1 MFRPSAFPFTAQEI
15 TLCVHVFTAY
25 FFRWEKDGQVSR
37 EVWLKAGEQ
46 GLLGVNTPAEHG
58 GIGGDWLDATV
69 VLEEQ

>member
-1 MFRPSAFPFTAQEI
+1 MASPFP
-15 TLCVHVFTAY
+15 
-25 FFRWEKDGQVSR
+25 RWEKDGQVSR

-58 GIGGDWLDATV
+58 GIGGDWLDATI